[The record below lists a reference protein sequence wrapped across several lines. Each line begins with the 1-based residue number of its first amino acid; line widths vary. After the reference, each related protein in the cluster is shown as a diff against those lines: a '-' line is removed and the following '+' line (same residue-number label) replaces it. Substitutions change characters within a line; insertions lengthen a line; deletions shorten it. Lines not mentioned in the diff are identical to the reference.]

1 MKEFNENNDQKIV
14 NFMEVSKIN
23 DIELAK
29 KYLISSNWN
38 ESQALNNYFI
48 GNNKN
53 NIEKEKKINLNKIPN
68 KNNANKNQND
78 NDDEGFLSKYIFS
91 PIMSL
96 FSSCY
101 SNADSELEEDS
112 KIFQYL
118 PNKIKDFHKFNQF
131 IKKYLGII
139 IFYNKNNIEFL
150 RELINKICRNS
161 TLMNILKQK
170 CVIFPI
176 YSLSSNG
183 YKIIDILSDSNLICP
198 SIIFCYDKH
207 KENIFGKNNIIE
219 KLEGE
224 SVNIDEFYKNLM
236 NSINK
241 IEQINNIND
250 NINNDNIE
258 NNNFNTLTDAEIL
271 QKQKYDMEQLEQNI
285 EKINLENN
293 SKKKKFEEIEK
304 ISEKLKTKFEKEP
317 DENNQ
322 DCCTICFRYP
332 DGDKNINRR
341 FLKTDKIK
349 TLYEYIKSLGTEI
362 YTEDG
367 NGTFSLYQPFPPKKY
382 ENMENTLEKEGL
394 FPNGVIQIKEE

>member
-1 MKEFNENNDQKIV
+1 
-14 NFMEVSKIN
+14 
-23 DIELAK
+23 
-29 KYLISSNWN
+29 
-38 ESQALNNYFI
+38 
-48 GNNKN
+48 
-53 NIEKEKKINLNKIPN
+53 
-68 KNNANKNQND
+68 
-78 NDDEGFLSKYIFS
+78 
-91 PIMSL
+91 MSL

-118 PNKIKDFHKFNQF
+118 PNKIKDFHKYNQF

-150 RELINKICRNS
+150 REFINKICRNS

-183 YKIIDILSDSNLICP
+183 YKIIDILSGSNLKCP

-207 KENIFGKNNIIE
+207 KENIFGKNNIVE
-219 KLEGE
+219 KLEEE
-224 SVNIDEFYKNLM
+224 SINIDEFYKNLM

-241 IEQINNIND
+241 IEQSNNINN
-250 NINNDNIE
+250 NINNNNQE
-258 NNNFNTLTDAEIL
+258 NNNLNTLTDAEIL
-271 QKQKYDMEQLEQNI
+271 QKQKDDMEELEQNI
-285 EKINLENN
+285 EKINFENN

-304 ISEKLKTKFEKEP
+304 ISEELKTKFVKEP
-317 DENNQ
+317 EENNPG
-322 DCCTICFRYP
+322 CCTICFRYP

-349 TLYEYIKSLGTEI
+349 ILYEYIKSLGTEI

-367 NGTFSLYQPFPPKKY
+367 NGTFSLYQPF
-382 ENMENTLEKEGL
+382 
-394 FPNGVIQIKEE
+394 

>member
-1 MKEFNENNDQKIV
+1 MKEFNEDNNQKII
-14 NFMEVSKIN
+14 NFMEISKIN

-29 KYLISSNWN
+29 KYLISSDWN

-48 GNNKN
+48 GKDNNDLEN
-53 NIEKEKKINLNKIPN
+53 EKKINSNKIPN
-68 KNNANKNQND
+68 KNNTDQND
-78 NDDEGFLSKYIFS
+78 NDNEGFLSKYIFS
-91 PIMSL
+91 PIISL

-101 SNADSELEEDS
+101 SDRDSELEEDS

-139 IFYNKNNIEFL
+139 IFYDKNSIDFL
-150 RELINKICRNS
+150 REYINKICRNS

-183 YKIIDILSDSNLICP
+183 YKILDILSNSNLICP

-207 KENIFGKNNIIE
+207 KENIFGKNNIVE

-224 SVNIDEFYKNLM
+224 SIKIDEFYKNLM

-241 IEQINNIND
+241 IEKSNNISND
-250 NINNDNIE
+250 NHENND
-258 NNNFNTLTDAEIL
+258 FNTLTDAEIL
-271 QKQKYDMEQLEQNI
+271 QKQKYDMEELEQNI
-285 EKINLENN
+285 EKINSENN

-304 ISEKLKTKFEKEP
+304 ISELLKKKFEKEL
-317 DENNQ
+317 DENNP

-332 DGDKNINRR
+332 DGDKIRNRR

-349 TLYEYIKSLGTEI
+349 ILYEYIQSLGTEI

-367 NGTFSLYQPFPPKKY
+367 NGAFSLYQPFPPKKY